1 MSTPPSV
8 SWPRSNCSTCARR
21 RYHRGALAGAS
32 ARRKPR
38 SSRVD
43 AGWPFRDDRLGGRI
57 APLIA
62 GVRERAERIRNAELA
77 RFATSLDALAPSE
90 REAVEALTKGI
101 VAKLLHEPTVR
112 LKDSAGSSQ
121 GDRLATSLAE
131 LFDL

>member
-1 MSTPPSV
+1 MLVRRPSE
-8 SWPRSNCSTCARR
+8 PT
-21 RYHRGALAGAS
+21 LA
-32 ARRKPR
+32 
-38 SSRVD
+38 
-43 AGWPFRDDRLGGRI
+43 
-57 APLIA
+57 
-62 GVRERAERIRNAELA
+62 RAERVDLTVHRLLEARFERTGEQLDGVIAVDAIALSDMVAASGERIPLPDGGSIGGTELA

>member
-1 MSTPPSV
+1 M
-8 SWPRSNCSTCARR
+8 
-21 RYHRGALAGAS
+21 
-32 ARRKPR
+32 
-38 SSRVD
+38 
-43 AGWPFRDDRLGGRI
+43 
-57 APLIA
+57 
-62 GVRERAERIRNAELA
+62 RERAERIRNAELA
-77 RFATSLDALAPSE
+77 RFATSLGALAPSE